1 MGFLEKALLE
11 TTPALAL
18 VVGLVFVVYRL
29 GTLWITKHFDKMVP
43 VYERGV
49 KAIENLAETA
59 EKMSADILKEQRA
72 LGTGVR
78 AAWAEIEEIRQQE
91 DAT

>member
-1 MGFLEKALLE
+1 MGLFEKLLLD

-18 VVGLVFVVYRL
+18 VVGLLFVIYKL

-49 KAIENLAETA
+49 KAVENLAETA

-78 AAWAEIEEIRQQE
+78 AAWAEIEQIRQQE